1 MLKALTLFPLKIC
14 NELKTK
20 IGGRRPSNLEEL
32 ERFIKEQLFGIAQ
45 ETCET
50 CGKLQKKGRL
60 LLSKKRYTSD
70 NELIIFDSFCFL

>member
-32 ERFIKEQLFGIAQ
+32 ERFIKEQLFGMLRRHVRLV
-45 ETCET
+45 ENYN
-50 CGKLQKKGRL
+50 KKWRL

>member
-50 CGKLQKKGRL
+50 C
-60 LLSKKRYTSD
+60 
-70 NELIIFDSFCFL
+70 

>member
-50 CGKLQKKGRL
+50 CGKLQQKVEAVIKQKKVHIRQ
-60 LLSKKRYTSD
+60 RV
-70 NELIIFDSFCFL
+70 NNF